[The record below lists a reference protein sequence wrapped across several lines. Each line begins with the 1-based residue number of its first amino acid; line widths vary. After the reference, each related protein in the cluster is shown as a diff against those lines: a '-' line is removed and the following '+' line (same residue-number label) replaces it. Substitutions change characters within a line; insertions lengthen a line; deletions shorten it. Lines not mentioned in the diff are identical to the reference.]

1 MPRTDFTPRYVTI
14 EQSLRA
20 RVATLDPHA
29 PLPSDAQLCEA
40 FGVSRMTARGAVQR
54 LVQDG
59 LVYRVPGRGTFV
71 APAPAN
77 RAASRIL
84 SFSDEMRR
92 RGRVPSSRLVK
103 RSRRAATAEEERRLG
118 VGDVVVIR
126 RVREADGKPVALE
139 TAVFPAARVLD
150 AFEVDLEEVSL
161 FATLAGA
168 GFVPTAG
175 RAAIGAEAAT
185 AEDARLLGV
194 KRGTPLL
201 VERRL
206 INDQVGSPLELTESR
221 YVGSRYGLDVDFDVE
236 LPR

>member
-1 MPRTDFTPRYVTI
+1 MSEFTPRYVTI

-29 PLPSDAQLCEA
+29 PLPSDAQLCEE

-71 APAPAN
+71 AAARAN
-77 RAASRIL
+77 RSASRIL

-92 RGRVPSSRLVK
+92 RGRVPTSRLIEQ
-103 RSRRAATAEEERRLG
+103 SRRAATPDERRRLNAD
-118 VGDVVVIR
+118 DVVVVR
-126 RVREADGKPVALE
+126 RVREADGEPVALE
-139 TAVFPAARVLD
+139 TAVFPAARVAD
-150 AFEVDLEEVSL
+150 ALATDLESVSV
-161 FATLAGA
+161 FATLAAAGA
-168 GFVPTAG
+168 IPTAG
-175 RAAIGAEAAT
+175 RAVVGAEAAN
-185 AEDARLLGV
+185 AEDARLLRV
-194 KRGTPLL
+194 KKGAPLL

-206 INDQVGSPLELTESR
+206 IGDQDGTPLELTESR
-221 YVGSRYGLDVDFDVE
+221 YVGSRYGLDVDFEVE